1 MALSLFFVCG
11 AKKKKKKV
19 LRVVREGKLFFTYSV
34 NWDMEQRRC
43 MEFSPDFFFL
53 ERSLLSSATINQAF

>member
-1 MALSLFFVCG
+1 MALSLFFVRG

-19 LRVVREGKLFFTYSV
+19 LRGVREGKLFFTYSV

-53 ERSLLSSATINQAF
+53 NVPC